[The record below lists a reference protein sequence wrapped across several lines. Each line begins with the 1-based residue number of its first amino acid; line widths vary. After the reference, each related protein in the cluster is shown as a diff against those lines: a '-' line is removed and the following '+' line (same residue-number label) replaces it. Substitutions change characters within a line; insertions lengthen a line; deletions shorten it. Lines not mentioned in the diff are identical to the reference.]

1 MARLETQQILEEGLS
16 ALSRSWNPGQVLAL
30 SELAELLELWSARM
44 NLTSHRTASAIARRL
59 ILDAAALLA
68 ELPPFTRLADLG
80 SGAGFPGLPLAI
92 LEPDREFVLVEARER
107 RHHFQREAIRRLDLR
122 NVQPLRGRIEDLE
135 PVRCDAV
142 VAQALG
148 PSDRIVDAMLRWAES
163 GGMLVIPG
171 GETAPDPGLDDR
183 LRDIRTGSYQVPLAG
198 PTRSFWMATRA

>member
-16 ALSRSWNPGQVLAL
+16 ALSRSWHPDQVLAL

-44 NLTSHRTASAIARRL
+44 NLTSHRSASAIARRL
-59 ILDAAALLA
+59 VLDAAALLG

-107 RHHFQREAIRRLDLR
+107 RHHFQREAIRRLGLKH
-122 NVQPLRGRIEDLE
+122 VQPLRGRIESLE
-135 PVRCDAV
+135 PIRCTVV

-148 PSDRIVDAMLRWAES
+148 PPDRIVDAMLRWVEP
-163 GGMLVIPG
+163 GGTLVIPG
-171 GETAPDPGLDDR
+171 GGAVPDPPLDDR

-198 PTRSFWMATRA
+198 PARSFWMATRA